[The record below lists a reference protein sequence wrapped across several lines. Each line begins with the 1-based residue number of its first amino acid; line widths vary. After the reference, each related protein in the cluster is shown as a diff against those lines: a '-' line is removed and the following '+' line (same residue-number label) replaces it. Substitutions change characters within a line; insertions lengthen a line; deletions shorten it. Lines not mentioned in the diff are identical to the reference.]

1 MLRSSPCLLSPN
13 QCSKRSDFLFLQN
26 IAGSSVCENSNKT
39 SSLHTLF
46 FFFKNKDTKVSLH

>member
-1 MLRSSPCLLSPN
+1 MLRPSPCLLS
-13 QCSKRSDFLFLQN
+13 QTSVLKRFDFLFLQN
-26 IAGSSVCENSNKT
+26 IAAGSVCENSNKT